1 MKLFKRALSS
11 KLNLL
16 TLLVFIIGIV
26 LYFLGFNNYKNTYD
40 AEAILSMT
48 SDYFTVLSCSIV
60 LIQLIAFVND
70 SRHKEF
76 RSKKEAALNL
86 AKEYAENLIS
96 YMTFIQIVLCI
107 NYNESSPK
115 ELYEKIDKIEI
126 SGFRLEDLNKKSE
139 YETYKDVFIN
149 EKNSVNSA
157 IIINQ
162 SITSGIPLIKK
173 IEGIDLEEKN
183 LNQLCNIRFRVILC
197 DTMNTLEY
205 FAMTVNQNV
214 AESEMLYDSIH
225 QTFLFFVKLVYPFI
239 CEQNIDEELY
249 YPNIIKLYKTWVSK
263 KAKNDKMKIKSEQK
277 KKKAIERKKNESI
290 PL

>member
-1 MKLFKRALSS
+1 MVYR
-11 KLNLL
+11 LL
-16 TLLVFIIGIV
+16 
-26 LYFLGFNNYKNTYD
+26 
-40 AEAILSMT
+40 
-48 SDYFTVLSCSIV
+48 
-60 LIQLIAFVND
+60 
-70 SRHKEF
+70 
-76 RSKKEAALNL
+76 
-86 AKEYAENLIS
+86 
-96 YMTFIQIVLCI
+96 
-107 NYNESSPK
+107 
-115 ELYEKIDKIEI
+115 
-126 SGFRLEDLNKKSE
+126 
-139 YETYKDVFIN
+139 
-149 EKNSVNSA
+149 
-157 IIINQ
+157 
-162 SITSGIPLIKK
+162 KK